1 MYSQF
6 LVPEY
11 FYRPTKAIEMT
22 GSRERR
28 ERERVREGVPRM
40 RAAPSASNP
49 RPSARPSAVGRA
61 APLGSGS
68 LPLLGHLL
76 AVRKNPLAV
85 MRRIHDECGEAGVMN
100 LAGSRITLFYGAEA
114 QEAFFRA
121 PEEQLDQAAA
131 YPFMAPIFG
140 PGVVFDATP
149 EQRKQAMRNQ
159 SLRDNMMRGHAE
171 GISREVRRMMGD
183 WGESGE
189 LELYDFFSELTLYTS
204 SASLI
209 GKSFRDELGPEIAP
223 LFKDLE
229 RGTDALAYVNPH
241 LPIPVF
247 WKRDRAR
254 RQMVEALEKIFARR
268 ASDQAEHSDLFQILH
283 GLEDKEGKRRYSDEQ
298 ITGMFISMMFA
309 GHHTSSTVGSWC
321 LLELLMNPHWMT
333 EVQTELDELYKD
345 GRDVSYQALREIPIL
360 ERCLKESLRMHPPLV
375 LLMRRVV
382 ENPYRYKDVEVPVG
396 EIVAVSPA
404 VSNRMPEYFP
414 DPERFDPDR
423 YAGDRNE
430 DRQLFSWIPFGGG
443 RHRCVGAAF
452 AMMQLKAIFSIVL
465 EEYEFE
471 MVGPLADYGNDY
483 STMVIGLK
491 QPCRVKYRRRKSA
504 RAHHVASPHDDSE
517 DTTARLDALAARPYC
532 IKVDLDLCQGHG
544 VCVNEA
550 PEIFELDD
558 DAFKVRILNERPD
571 PNHRPP
577 IESAIRNCPTRA
589 IRLIENPQ
597 ER

>member
-1 MYSQF
+1 VS
-6 LVPEY
+6 
-11 FYRPTKAIEMT
+11 
-22 GSRERR
+22 
-28 ERERVREGVPRM
+28 
-40 RAAPSASNP
+40 AAPSSLNPSPPTGSHAASHE
-49 RPSARPSAVGRA
+49 
-61 APLGSGS
+61 APLGSGN

-85 MRRIHDECGEAGVMN
+85 MRRIHEECGEAGVMN

-171 GISREVRRMMGD
+171 GISQEVRRMLAD
-183 WGESGE
+183 WGDSGE
-189 LELYDFFSELTLYTS
+189 LDLYDFFSELTLYTS

-209 GKSFRDELGPEIAP
+209 GKSFRDELGPEFVP
-223 LFKDLE
+223 LFKHLE

-241 LPIPVF
+241 LPLPVF

-254 RQMVEALEKIFARR
+254 RKMVEALEKIFERR
-268 ASDQAEHSDLFQILH
+268 ASDSSDYSDLFHILH
-283 GLEDKEGKRRYSDEQ
+283 SLRDKEGRRRYDDEQ

-321 LLELLMNPHWMT
+321 LLELLMNPEWMRQ
-333 EVQTELDELYKD
+333 VQVELDDLYAD
-345 GRDVSYQALREIPIL
+345 GRDVSYQALREIPVL

-382 ENPYRYKDVEVPVG
+382 GTPYRYKDIEVPVG

-404 VSNRMPEYFP
+404 VSNRMSEYFP
-414 DPERFDPDR
+414 EPERFDPNR

-465 EEYEFE
+465 EKYEFE
-471 MVGPLADYGNDY
+471 LAAPDASYDNDY
-483 STMVIGLK
+483 TTMVIGLK
-491 QPCRVKYRRRKSA
+491 QPCRVKYRRRSSI
-504 RAHHVASPHDDSE
+504 RSQHLDRLDRLEVSSG
-517 DTTARLDALAARPYC
+517 DTTTRLDAEAARPYC

-550 PEIFELDD
+550 PEIFELDGD
-558 DAFKVRILNERPD
+558 ESKVRVLIEEPD
-571 PNHRPP
+571 QDHRPP

-589 IRLIENPQ
+589 IRLVENQ
-597 ER
+597 SRR